1 MSEFITIG
9 EPLAL
14 FAAEGES
21 EIDKEISEI
30 DRFKKFLA
38 GAEVN
43 VSVGVSRLGHS
54 VQYITKLG
62 EDPFGEFIN
71 RRLNEENVGT
81 DYVTTTKE
89 KFTGFQLKSKV
100 SEGDPSIF
108 YFRKNSAAANFTVE
122 DLNKVNLDGVKHIHL
137 TGIFPGLSESTKEAS
152 YKLLELAKENNITT
166 TFDTNLRPQIWSSK
180 EDMISTINDIAF
192 KSDILLPGINEGLVL
207 MGSDNPEEIADFY
220 LSKGVKIVIVKLG
233 SKGAYVKTKDGEA
246 YTVDGFKVEHVV
258 DTVGAGDG
266 FAVGVISAILEGLS
280 IKDAVRRGNA
290 VGALAVMSE
299 GDNDGYPTHEEL
311 EKFLER

>member
-21 EIDKEISEI
+21 EIDKRISEV
-30 DRFKKFLA
+30 DHFKKFLA

-54 VQYITKLG
+54 AQYITKLG
-62 EDPFGEFIN
+62 EDPFGEFIR

-81 DYVTTTKE
+81 DYISSTNK

-108 YFRKNSAAANFTVE
+108 YFRKNSAAANFSVE
-122 DLNKVNLDGVKHIHL
+122 DLNKVNLDGVKHVHI
-137 TGIFPGLSESTKEAS
+137 TGIFPALSESTKEAT
-152 YKLLELAKENNITT
+152 YKLLELAKERNITT
-166 TFDTNLRPQIWSSK
+166 TFDTNLRPQLWNSK

-207 MGSDNPEEIADFY
+207 MGSDKPEEIADFY
-220 LSKGVKIVIVKLG
+220 LNKGVKLVIIKLG
-233 SKGAYVKTKDGEA
+233 SKGAYVKTKDEA
-246 YTVDGFKVEHVV
+246 YTVEGFKVKHVV

-266 FAVGVISAILEGLS
+266 FAVGVISAILEGIS
-280 IKDAVRRGNA
+280 VKEAVRRGNA

-311 EKFLER
+311 EKFLGR